1 MPRLTDREQIR
12 NLLETDRPWA
22 VYALADLE
30 PGLFEHAHW
39 FCPAGGEPA
48 LALFFAGFAT
58 PVLITVGKPH
68 ALRAV
73 LDEIAD
79 ELSPRELYAVIKPEV
94 MPLLDTR
101 YRVLEKRI
109 MQRMVFAPAQYRP
122 MPMNHTVLL
131 RIADLEAVRR
141 LYADGDAS
149 GEAPDWFLPQMLEQ
163 ETYYGIM
170 EHGELIAAAGTH
182 VVSLDENVACLGNI
196 YTRRDRRGRGLGTQ
210 VTTAVLAKLLSM
222 DIATIVLNVR
232 ASNAAAIHVYE
243 RIGFRPYCHYI
254 EAPLLSRG

>member
-73 LDEIAD
+73 LGR
-79 ELSPRELYAVIKPEV
+79 PRGRRQG
-94 MPLLDTR
+94 MP
-101 YRVLEKRI
+101 
-109 MQRMVFAPAQYRP
+109 AASG
-122 MPMNHTVLL
+122 
-131 RIADLEAVRR
+131 ASGRR
-141 LYADGDAS
+141 LQRLQAGPR
-149 GEAPDWFLPQMLEQ
+149 GVVEAFA
-163 ETYYGIM
+163 T
-170 EHGELIAAAGTH
+170 
-182 VVSLDENVACLGNI
+182 
-196 YTRRDRRGRGLGTQ
+196 
-210 VTTAVLAKLLSM
+210 LAKGS
-222 DIATIVLNVR
+222 
-232 ASNAAAIHVYE
+232 
-243 RIGFRPYCHYI
+243 
-254 EAPLLSRG
+254 